1 MFFRLETDG
10 TRQGVELEDLY
21 SGPFRSACWIIGG
34 GPSLQQLPVNAIDRS
49 PVPRFGINL
58 AGSSLLR
65 PTFWTS
71 YDPTARFHRSI
82 YLDAGITKFV
92 HRRRAMDLVPETTF
106 KVCECPNTLFFER
119 SPDRGYHNY
128 LAGPGITDW
137 QDTLIQAVEIACR
150 LGFRTLYLA
159 GCDLFI
165 EPSSDQQ
172 RVAAEHGVEYRPR
185 ELLRDFFE
193 RCRQAG
199 LKDDRLQQLALPRQ
213 YHFDEVKPLDAAINT
228 DWHYFRV
235 VQYLRLSR
243 RALARAGLELV
254 SVTPLSRLNDH
265 FEYHPVQRVLE
276 DIGRKVADPERESTR
291 GRYTTTDSRQPAALG
306 PMRDFR
312 PHNWSA
318 TATPGKEPVAEEQPD
333 RRAAC
338 ERVRQGLDD
347 IAEVPVA
354 VNKGG

>member
-10 TRQGVELEDLY
+10 TQQDVELEGLY

-34 GPSLQQLPVNAIDRS
+34 GPSLDQLPVEAIAHS

-106 KVCECPNTLFFER
+106 KVCECPNTLFFDR
-119 SPDRGYHNY
+119 SPDRGFHNY
-128 LAGPGITDW
+128 LSGPGITDW
-137 QDTLIQAVEIACR
+137 QDTFIQAVGDACR

-159 GCDLFI
+159 GCDMFI
-165 EPSSDQQ
+165 EPSCDQQ
-172 RVAAEHGVEYRPR
+172 RFASVHGVEYRPR
-185 ELLRDFFE
+185 ELLRDFFA

-199 LKDDRLQQLALPRQ
+199 LTDERMQLLAPPRQ
-213 YHFDEVKPLDAAINT
+213 YHFDEVKPLDAASNT

-243 RALARAGLELV
+243 RALARAGLELI
-254 SVTPLSRLNDH
+254 SVTPASRLNDH
-265 FEYHPVQRVLE
+265 FEYRPVEQVLD
-276 DIGRKVADPERESTR
+276 DIRRSVGDPERESTR
-291 GRYTTTDSRQPAALG
+291 GRYTSTAARQAAALG

-318 TATPGKEPVAEEQPD
+318 PAAPEKKPVAEEQPD
-333 RRAAC
+333 RRDAR
-338 ERVRQGLDD
+338 ERVRQVLDD
-347 IAEVPVA
+347 VPEVPVA
-354 VNKGG
+354 VNEDA